1 MEECSVVN
9 DPIASWVGCFFFF
22 FQYVIT
28 GIPDNTLPGIIGSLS
43 EAISLLP
50 RINSSK
56 LVFF

>member
-9 DPIASWVGCFFFF
+9 DPIASWVGLFFF

-43 EAISLLP
+43 EAILLLP

>member
-9 DPIASWVGCFFFF
+9 DPIGSWVGHFFF

-43 EAISLLP
+43 EAILLLP